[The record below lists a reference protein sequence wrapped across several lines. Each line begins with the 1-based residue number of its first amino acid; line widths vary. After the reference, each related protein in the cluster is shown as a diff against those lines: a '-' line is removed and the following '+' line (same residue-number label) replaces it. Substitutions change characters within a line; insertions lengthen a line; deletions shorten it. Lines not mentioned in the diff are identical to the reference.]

1 MQKKSSPSDMSHEG
15 SNYDSKIDTNHLN
28 HVTNE
33 FKTFSPTK
41 RQILL
46 ILKREGEIDLQSLSE
61 KLNISKMG
69 IHKHI
74 TDLEEMGLV
83 DRAKKRGGV
92 GRPRLVL
99 KLADS
104 AADIFPRAYAALTV
118 HTLEYIEEKLGR
130 DAVEDALRRR
140 QQQTAEDYQKYMEG
154 KSLPERVKILADL
167 RNKEGYMAEMKRT
180 HGSGYELYEYNCPI
194 LAVADKYF
202 ESCTLERKLFASI
215 LDADVET
222 THRVV
227 DNDYVCR
234 FVIKKKRGH
243 VHE

>member
-1 MQKKSSPSDMSHEG
+1 MVNPTPTSNIPLKKTTSNSVVHKDYPSRA
-15 SNYDSKIDTNHLN
+15 
-28 HVTNE
+28 TNE
-33 FKTFSPTK
+33 FKAFSPTK

-69 IHKHI
+69 VHKHI
-74 TDLEEMGLV
+74 TDLEEMGLI
-83 DRAKKRGGV
+83 DRLKKRGGV
-92 GRPRLVL
+92 GRPRLAIR
-99 KLADS
+99 LAES

-130 DAVEDALRRR
+130 NAVEDALRRR
-140 QQQTAEDYQKYMEG
+140 QKQTAEEYQKYMEG
-154 KSLPERVKILADL
+154 KSLPERVKTLADL
-167 RNKEGYMAEMKRT
+167 RNKEGYMAEMKGT
-180 HGSGYELYEYNCPI
+180 YENGYELYEYNCPI

-234 FVIKKKRGH
+234 FVIKKKRGFT
-243 VHE
+243 HE